1 MNEWKEKNEKGN
13 KSPNWKEKKSPH
25 RKRKIKVE
33 IKIGKSKLE
42 FKKSKMSDRDRVEK
56 ELKWEIRV
64 QREKGNKSPNR
75 IQIDVKSRSKK
86 SSNWSIPLQKEDLA
100 APIQEPSR
108 AYGHRQT
115 HRVLRTWRHKGTSN
129 PSSRCRSPT
138 HEICPNWSYIY
149 NLKNKEIS
157 VCVRSII
164 SSYELFKDIF
174 VEDKSLWLR
183 LNYYTP
189 KMRGHR

>member
-1 MNEWKEKNEKGN
+1 MKRKEKNEKGN

-75 IQIDVKSRSKK
+75 IWKK
-86 SSNWSIPLQKEDLA
+86 
-100 APIQEPSR
+100 
-108 AYGHRQT
+108 
-115 HRVLRTWRHKGTSN
+115 
-129 PSSRCRSPT
+129 
-138 HEICPNWSYIY
+138 
-149 NLKNKEIS
+149 
-157 VCVRSII
+157 
-164 SSYELFKDIF
+164 
-174 VEDKSLWLR
+174 
-183 LNYYTP
+183 
-189 KMRGHR
+189 